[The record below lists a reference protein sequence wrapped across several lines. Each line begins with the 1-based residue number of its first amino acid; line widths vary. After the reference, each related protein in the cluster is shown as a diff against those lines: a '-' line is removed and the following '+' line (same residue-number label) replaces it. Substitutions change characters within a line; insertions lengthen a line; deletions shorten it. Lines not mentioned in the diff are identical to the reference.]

1 MIAENPGF
9 LPWLLVGAVPVLLHL
24 LTLRSARRRELPT
37 LQFLMRGIASQ
48 SRLFRLRD
56 ALLLALRCLALL
68 CVVLVF
74 VRPSLPRADGG
85 RLAEPTAIAI
95 VIDTS
100 LSMNA
105 RTDGTSALERART
118 LSDRLLRQQ
127 EAAAQAYLVAA
138 GAKPYLLNREQ
149 RADIPHALDRLRN
162 MQPTQETCDSGAAVA
177 LAAEALASSK
187 AQNRSLYIVSDFQRA
202 NWSRLDPEALPKNVQ
217 LRFVDASAGEV
228 ENAGITGLSLRPAV
242 PRTGEPAQ
250 AVATVWNGSPR
261 SRTLEVRLHDG
272 VRTQRRPVAV
282 SAYSSGVVMFPVQFA
297 TPGQHTLRAELPA
310 DALPDDDRR
319 WVVANVRKSMNAL
332 LLTAEDL
339 TAPTSAALYLRQ
351 ALSPAPDVP
360 GSVQLAVVRPGQPLA
375 PALASRDALIL
386 CGSSVLPEARLREI
400 AEYLR
405 GGGAVVAFLA
415 TPEDAANVR
424 ALDRLGG
431 PNERMPFLP
440 IRRVDARQQ
449 GRGGIALED
458 KPFTSKLVRF
468 FLSDEEGNF
477 MYFHFYRYFLTEK
490 PTTEA
495 EVALIFQDFTPALAH
510 RGFGRGTIVL
520 CNFTPSPLD
529 SNLRT
534 MPMFVSLVH
543 EIVKNATAAEESGR
557 EIYPGGVALLPVSNA
572 VSDVHAIG
580 PDGRPRGVAL
590 DRKAGSLLIEGLDRV
605 GLYTVHSGERL
616 IGSVAVNSD
625 STESDLRAIDPR
637 EIRYQRA
644 KEAPL
649 LRAGQDP
656 GLAVSLAASRPLWQ
670 WFALAA
676 ALFLLAEGLV
686 IRAWKPG
693 NGNGV
698 SPSATR
704 G

>member
-9 LPWLLVGAVPVLLHL
+9 LPWLLVGTVPVLIHL

-37 LQFLMRGIASQ
+37 LRFLMRGIASQ

-68 CVVLVF
+68 SVVMVF
-74 VRPSLPRADGG
+74 VRPSLPRADGA
-85 RLAEPTAIAI
+85 RLAESTAIAI

-105 RTDGTSALERART
+105 RMDGISALERART
-118 LSDRLLRQQ
+118 LSERLLRQQ
-127 EAAAQAYLVAA
+127 DPAAQAYLIAA

-162 MQPTQETCDSGAAVA
+162 LQPTQETCDSGAAVA
-177 LAAEALASSK
+177 LAAEALANSK
-187 AQNRSLYIVSDFQRA
+187 ARSGSLYIVSDFQRA
-202 NWSRLDPEALPKNVQ
+202 NWSRLDPEALPKNVN

-228 ENAGITGLSLRPAV
+228 ENAGITSLSLRPAT

-250 AVATVWNGSPR
+250 VVATVWNGSPR
-261 SRTLEVRLHDG
+261 TRTLEVSLQNG
-272 VRTQRRPVAV
+272 AQTQRRPLAL
-282 SAYSSGVVMFPVQFA
+282 SAFSSGVVLFPVQFGA
-297 TPGQHTLRAELPA
+297 PGQYPVRAELPA
-310 DALPDDDRR
+310 DALSDDDRR
-319 WVVANVRKSMNAL
+319 WVVANVRKSLKAL
-332 LLTAEDL
+332 LLTAEDFN
-339 TAPTSAALYLRQ
+339 APESASLYIRQ

-360 GSVQLAVVRPGQPLA
+360 GSVQVEVVRPGQPLA
-375 PALASRDALIL
+375 PALAFSDALIL
-386 CGSSVLPEARLREI
+386 CDSSVLPEARLREI

-405 GGGAVVAFLA
+405 GGGAVVVFLA
-415 TPEDAANVR
+415 TPDDAANVR

-431 PNERMPFLP
+431 PNERVPFLP
-440 IRRVDARQQ
+440 IRRVDTRQQ
-449 GRGGIALED
+449 GRGDIVLED
-458 KPFTSKLVRF
+458 KPFSSKLVRF
-468 FLSDEEGNF
+468 FLSDEEGSF
-477 MYFHFYRYFLTEK
+477 MHFRFYRYFLTEK

-543 EIVKNATAAEESGR
+543 EIVKNAIAAEESGR

-572 VSDVHAIG
+572 VSDVQALG

-605 GLYTVHSGERL
+605 GLYTVRSGGRL
-616 IGSVAVNSD
+616 VGSVAVNSD

-637 EIRYQRA
+637 ELRHQRA

-649 LRAGQDP
+649 LRAGNDP
-656 GLAVSLAASRPLWQ
+656 GLAISLAASRPLWP

-686 IRAWKPG
+686 MRAWKPG
-693 NGNGV
+693 TGDGV
-698 SPSATR
+698 RPSAPR